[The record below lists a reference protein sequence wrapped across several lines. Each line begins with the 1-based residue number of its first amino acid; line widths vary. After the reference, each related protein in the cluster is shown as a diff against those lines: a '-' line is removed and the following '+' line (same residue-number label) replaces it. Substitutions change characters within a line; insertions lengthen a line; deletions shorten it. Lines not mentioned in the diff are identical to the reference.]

1 MGLEIE
7 EAKYTVALEAKN
19 ATTDAQKVS
28 LQQKRTLLLKKV
40 RTFRD
45 GQRILMPGLGPQ
57 DEHDINRA
65 SVPETIELTLPSSL
79 PKNDR
84 DKFCV
89 DGLIHAEDCLREAQL
104 SESLEDIRRQLRIRV
119 LARKFKDEN
128 ASSQG
133 AYTRMQSLNDQI
145 NAKIR
150 AAKVQYDTS
159 RAALLNLR
167 GTGEWELTYHVLEP
181 QDLRSLNER
190 TITQAEEDER
200 TWTYKITADRD
211 LPHTVSTL
219 NLQTGEGH
227 QTVSWIW
234 YNASQ
239 RERNDDQSLNEGIR
253 LEWLKARARA
263 ERWREEICLVEEE
276 MRHVLE
282 YGRWKAAWWREQAER
297 REVSSTVLAEGLLAY
312 AMEQAQVED
321 AHVSAC
327 ERRWMDIRQ
336 RAQEVLADNSG
347 EVSFGRI
354 EVLLDVTEEEEQEVW
369 TGVGDDNDD

>member
-1 MGLEIE
+1 YNPL
-7 EAKYTVALEAKN
+7 
-19 ATTDAQKVS
+19 
-28 LQQKRTLLLKKV
+28 
-40 RTFRD
+40 
-45 GQRILMPGLGPQ
+45 
-57 DEHDINRA
+57 H
-65 SVPETIELTLPSSL
+65 
-79 PKNDR
+79 
-84 DKFCV
+84 
-89 DGLIHAEDCLREAQL
+89 EDCLREARL
-104 SESLEDIRRQLRIRV
+104 VESLEDIRRQLRIHV

-167 GTGEWELTYHVLEP
+167 GTGEWESKYRILEP

-190 TITQAEEDER
+190 TVTQAEEDER
-200 TWTYKITADRD
+200 TWTYNITADRD

-227 QTVSWIW
+227 RTISWIW
-234 YNASQ
+234 YNVSQ
-239 RERNDDQSLNEGIR
+239 SEINDDQSLNEGIL

-276 MRHVLE
+276 MRLVLE
-282 YGRWKAAWWREQAER
+282 YGRWRATWWREQGKK

-312 AMEQAQVED
+312 AMEQAQVEE
-321 AHVSAC
+321 ARVSAC
-327 ERRWMDIRQ
+327 ELRWIDIRR
-336 RAQEVLADNSG
+336 RAWEVLADDTG
-347 EVSFGRI
+347 EVSFGTI
-354 EVLLDVTEEEEQEVW
+354 EVSLDITEEEEQEVW
-369 TGVGDDNDD
+369 SEFEDNNDE